1 MRKLTVVL
9 MLALGLAATP
19 AFATPTCWALRPSQ
33 SHLTF
38 SGDQAGAPARGE
50 FKQFDVRFC
59 FDLDNARGHLKVV
72 VDVASLETHNS
83 RRDMVLKG
91 GEFFAVDRYPK
102 AVYEARKFTRA
113 GDGSYTA
120 HGTLKLQDV
129 SRSVPVT
136 FEFSTSGN
144 TATVRGK
151 TVIQRL
157 EFDIGQGRW
166 ANTRWVGDDVGLGF
180 ALRFIRKPE

>member
-9 MLALGLAATP
+9 MLVLGLAATS
-19 AFATPTCWALRPSQ
+19 AFATPPCWALQQSQ

-59 FDLDNARGHLKVV
+59 FDPDSARGHLKVV

-91 GEFFAVDRYPK
+91 ADFFAVDRYPK
-102 AVYEARKFTRA
+102 AVYEARKFTRS

-120 HGTLKLQDV
+120 HGTLKLRDV
-129 SRSVPVT
+129 SRTVPVT
-136 FEFSTSGN
+136 FQFSIQGN
-144 TATVRGK
+144 TAMVSGK

-166 ANTRWVGDDVGLGF
+166 GNTRWVGNDVQLGF
-180 ALRFIRKPE
+180 VLHFARTSQ